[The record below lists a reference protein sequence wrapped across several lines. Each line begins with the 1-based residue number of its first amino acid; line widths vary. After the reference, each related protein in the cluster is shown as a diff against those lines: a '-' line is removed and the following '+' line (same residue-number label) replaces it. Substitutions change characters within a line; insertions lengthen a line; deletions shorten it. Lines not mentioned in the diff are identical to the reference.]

1 MLSCDRARVC
11 TLACQSSETWLA
23 HGNGKQ
29 WSDVRLGCAN
39 HMRQG
44 PAADVDFVRIHGF
57 YSNAASSS
65 TILKLER
72 ETREKKTTHTEAQC
86 NQYAGRPASRPMI
99 LFYSSALLSC
109 SRERYA
115 CVWKYVFEVAA
126 KCIRAH
132 CHWCSRP
139 ESQSMWCASAKSD
152 FIIPIFVEQTDS
164 FFLCLLLDNKVLY

>member
-1 MLSCDRARVC
+1 MVTANSEATFGWAVLITCVRARQPTSILCVF
-11 TLACQSSETWLA
+11 T
-23 HGNGKQ
+23 
-29 WSDVRLGCAN
+29 
-39 HMRQG
+39 
-44 PAADVDFVRIHGF
+44 
-57 YSNAASSS
+57 ASIR
-65 TILKLER
+65 TRHQVAQFWNWR
-72 ETREKKTTHTEAQC
+72 EKREKKKHTHTEAQC
-86 NQYAGRPASRPMI
+86 NQYAGRPVSRPMI

-115 CVWKYVFEVAA
+115 CVWKYAFEVAA

-152 FIIPIFVEQTDS
+152 FIIPILVEQTDS

>member
-44 PAADVDFVRIHGF
+44 PAADVDFVRTHGF

-72 ETREKKTTHTEAQC
+72 ETREKKNHTHRGTVQSVRWATC
-86 NQYAGRPASRPMI
+86 FSPHDIVLFLRLVVLFTRALCMCVKICVWSRSQM
-99 LFYSSALLSC
+99 YTCTLSLVFS
-109 SRERYA
+109 SREPVDVVCQRKKRFHNTNFS
-115 CVWKYVFEVAA
+115 WTN
-126 KCIRAH
+126 RL
-132 CHWCSRP
+132 
-139 ESQSMWCASAKSD
+139 
-152 FIIPIFVEQTDS
+152 
-164 FFLCLLLDNKVLY
+164 FFSLSSVG